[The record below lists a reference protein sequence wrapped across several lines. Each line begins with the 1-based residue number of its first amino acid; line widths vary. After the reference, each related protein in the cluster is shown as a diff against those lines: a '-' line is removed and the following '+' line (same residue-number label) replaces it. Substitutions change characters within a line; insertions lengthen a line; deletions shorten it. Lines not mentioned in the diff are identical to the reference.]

1 MINHVVLITYPLNKK
16 KEDKG
21 LSTSCFRSTLKYM
34 IVGDVIQVKLDV
46 GIVYL
51 WDGQKLL
58 RILAG
63 S

>member
-51 WDGQKLL
+51 
-58 RILAG
+58 
-63 S
+63 